1 MQLKDLLLQ
10 SEGMISRPQYEKQRL
25 TGKYTVK
32 FCHVPDEPILKQKA
46 DQMHYLPERPEDKR
60 LRIHYANT
68 SSSIVRKVF
77 ANAGFTIS
85 PNQGSA
91 DVIWTRPVPGMFQQ
105 VSEN

>member
-10 SEGMISRPQYEKQRL
+10 SEGLVSRPQYEKQRL
-25 TGKYTVK
+25 TGKYAVK
-32 FCHVPDEPILKQKA
+32 FCHAPEEPILKPRT

-60 LRIHYANT
+60 LRVHYASTT
-68 SSSIVRKVF
+68 STVVRKVF

-91 DVIWTRPVPGMFQQ
+91 DVVWTRPGPGMF
-105 VSEN
+105 